1 MNSNKICPL
10 MSNADKKVNCSD
22 SCAFYQ
28 QSFKSMYQHECAFL
42 YLANATNQIA
52 EELDDILIKMPIEDD

>member
-10 MSNADKKVNCSD
+10 MSNADKQVFCSD

-28 QSFKSMYQHECAFL
+28 QSYQSIYQRECAFL
-42 YLANATNQIA
+42 YLAYATNQIA
-52 EELDDILIKMPIEDD
+52 EELNDIHLKMPNEED